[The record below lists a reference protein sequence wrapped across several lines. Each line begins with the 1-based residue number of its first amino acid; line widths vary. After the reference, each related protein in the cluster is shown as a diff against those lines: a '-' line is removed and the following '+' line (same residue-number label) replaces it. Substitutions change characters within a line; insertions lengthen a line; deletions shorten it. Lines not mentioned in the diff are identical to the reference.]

1 MLRYVGSHTNRI
13 SYKITRN
20 LISSHLILF
29 YQIVLYELRSDT
41 VSSFHQFLLLKRILK
56 LCLYCHLIL
65 RSLHLHFSVCLSL
78 CLCVCLPHFLF
89 LCLSV
94 TLSVCIPFSN
104 SLTHSVSIS
113 LPLPLSDSLSL
124 SLIPSLSLFFSLSL
138 THCLSRSLPNRIWI
152 VLGVVLVIVTVEDTD
167 TEEWIRMFYFKCLC
181 SNKCTVEGSDN
192 SKEMRI

>member
-1 MLRYVGSHTNRI
+1 MKFSWMQGREDTMMREWMLRYVGLHTNRI

-56 LCLYCHLIL
+56 LCLYCLIL

-94 TLSVCIPFSN
+94 TLSVCIPFSVY
-104 SLTHSVSIS
+104 LSV
-113 LPLPLSDSLSL
+113 
-124 SLIPSLSLFFSLSL
+124 
-138 THCLSRSLPNRIWI
+138 CLSPFL
-152 VLGVVLVIVTVEDTD
+152 
-167 TEEWIRMFYFKCLC
+167 
-181 SNKCTVEGSDN
+181 
-192 SKEMRI
+192 

>member
-1 MLRYVGSHTNRI
+1 MKFSWMQGREDTMMREWMLRYVGLHTNRI

-78 CLCVCLPHFLF
+78 CPSVS
-89 LCLSV
+89 LSRFICP
-94 TLSVCIPFSN
+94 SVSLPFSN

-113 LPLPLSDSLSL
+113 LPL
-124 SLIPSLSLFFSLSL
+124 
-138 THCLSRSLPNRIWI
+138 
-152 VLGVVLVIVTVEDTD
+152 
-167 TEEWIRMFYFKCLC
+167 
-181 SNKCTVEGSDN
+181 
-192 SKEMRI
+192 